1 MILLFVYLLIGLL
14 IIVSFDVYQFIKL
27 NKVEEISVND
37 YIEDYVMTSDIWV
50 AIYMILIALWPAF
63 VIYILFKT
71 LFVIGLTKI
80 LIYIKYRKGK
90 EINND

>member
-14 IIVSFDVYQFIKL
+14 IMVSLNIYQFIKV

-37 YIEDYVMTSDIWV
+37 YIEDYFMDSDIWV
-50 AIYMILIALWPAF
+50 VVYMILIALWPAF

-71 LFVIGLTKI
+71 LFVMGLTKI

-90 EINND
+90 GIMND

>member
-14 IIVSFDVYQFIKL
+14 IIVSLNIYQFIKV

-37 YIEDYVMTSDIWV
+37 YIENYVMDSDIWV
-50 AIYMILIALWPAF
+50 AVYMILIALWPAF

-71 LFVIGLTKI
+71 LFVMGLTKI

-90 EINND
+90 GIMND